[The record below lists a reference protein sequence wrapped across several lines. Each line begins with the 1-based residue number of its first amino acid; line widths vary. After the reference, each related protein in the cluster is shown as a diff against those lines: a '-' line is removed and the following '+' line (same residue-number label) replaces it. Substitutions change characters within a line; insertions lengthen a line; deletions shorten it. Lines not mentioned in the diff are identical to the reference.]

1 MDTDENGQIPSWVLT
16 LEDLFDSIPIGLI
29 IMDKQGKI
37 MMFNRTQEQVT
48 RIDRKKIIGT
58 YYHETFKDTIKQL
71 DKAKHYW
78 DLLKNGKSFSIIFHE
93 LIPQFHDLALTGKGY
108 GVPLLSGKGFMIA
121 SDFSDEMKL
130 DKHTLQQLNFQLAK
144 SSAFLQNLLDSS
156 PNAVIVTNEE
166 GFISTSNKTAERLF
180 GLSREDLAWRHISLL
195 MESQLEQSEFSTL
208 AQKKTASEFNLKKN
222 NKQIFPARVRLSYL
236 DAEEDESGSWLFI
249 IEDIT
254 YEKSIEFSLSERLQF
269 EQLLSELFST
279 FVDIKVDEIDGKINY
294 ALKQIGQILN
304 IDRCYLS
311 QFERLKNMYLAT
323 HAWAADGIT
332 AIPIGSASEQ
342 FPWLFSELTQKKTV
356 QFERLKDIPESAY
369 IDQMNYRK
377 LGTKSQLTIP
387 LIDDRF
393 VIGCFSLDQIQHE
406 RTWNPD
412 LVNRLQIVA
421 EVMRN
426 ILSKK
431 QSDEN
436 LQKAYQEIKQL
447 KDRLENERNY
457 LREEIKI
464 EHNYENIIGQSQS
477 LQYALY
483 KVEQVAPT
491 DSTVLL
497 LGETG
502 TGKELLARAIHNK
515 SLRKNQPLIKLNCA
529 SLHTNLIESE
539 LFGHEKGAFTGAHS
553 VRKGRFELAD
563 GATLFLDEIGEL
575 PLETQAKLLRV
586 LQEGQFERLG
596 SSTTMNVDVRI
607 IAATNRNLD
616 EAVEEGRFR
625 NDLWYRLNVFPITSP
640 PLRRRKEDIPLLVN
654 WLVDKYSR
662 QMGKKIDNI
671 SGHTMEAL
679 ESYSWPGNVRELE
692 NVIERAVISTQGNVL
707 DVGDKLQTNQ
717 TKISP
722 TVEKKPISE
731 IERSYILETLEQTRW
746 RIEGKSGA
754 AKILGLTP
762 SSLRR
767 RMAKYNIQR
776 P

>member
-236 DAEEDESGSWLFI
+236 DAEQDESGSWLFI

-311 QFERLKNMYLAT
+311 QFERLKNMYLVT

-332 AIPIGSASEQ
+332 AVPIGSASEQ

-707 DVGDKLQTNQ
+707 DAGDKLQTNQ

>member
-58 YYHETFKDTIKQL
+58 YYHEAFKDTIKQL

-78 DLLKNGKSFSIIFHE
+78 DLLKNGKSFSLIFHE

-222 NKQIFPARVRLSYL
+222 NKQIFPARVRLSYF

-311 QFERLKNMYLAT
+311 QFERLKNMYLVT

-332 AIPIGSASEQ
+332 AVPIGSASEQ

-356 QFERLKDIPESAY
+356 QFERLKDISESAY

-707 DVGDKLQTNQ
+707 DVEDKLQTNQ

-722 TVEKKPISE
+722 TVGEKPISE

-754 AKILGLTP
+754 AEILGLTP